1 MSCLKLKYHQSTELK
16 LVWNKK
22 ALTSKKSDL
31 KARSYFLFGLKHKGY
46 NNVVNGIENNYFTY
60 QGQELT
66 EDLGLNMHEWKYRF
80 SDPSIGRFIS
90 IDPLAEDY
98 TYNSTYAFQENK
110 LGMGTELEGAELL
123 PHPWM
128 VADAAKNP
136 NGVSAHAFGVSN
148 GLANTVTGIWDA
160 VTNPVQTLKGIGNM
174 LVAGAAQGNPAM
186 MLQADAALGSDSFG
200 TSMAMSQALDG
211 AVNDVVSG
219 NGFERGTV
227 IGEVIGAVAGTKG
240 ANAALK
246 GASTAFKGIGITN
259 PVPSSLS
266 RVVPGNIKSSTLG
279 APSASD
285 VFVTASKDISGL
297 NASQI
302 AKKLTIPQSSSGFN
316 VIQFPTPKTGLSSP
330 INRTNPGFVG
340 RGRTAGGAREFTVPN
355 QTIPAN
361 ATVKKIN

>member
-1 MSCLKLKYHQSTELK
+1 MGCPKLNIDFFHFLEIIH
-16 LVWNKK
+16 
-22 ALTSKKSDL
+22 SKK
-31 KARSYFLFGLKHKGY
+31 KGCAEKKRVNYYPFGLEHKGY
-46 NNVVNGIENNYFTY
+46 NNVVNGVENNYFTY

-90 IDPLAEDY
+90 IDPLATEY
-98 TYNSTYAFQENK
+98 VYNSTYAFQENK

-128 VADAAKNP
+128 AADAAVNS

-148 GLANTVTGIWDA
+148 GLANTVTGLWDA
-160 VTNPVQTLKGIGNM
+160 VTNPVQTLKGMGNM

-200 TSMAMSQALDG
+200 TSMAMGQALDG

-240 ANAALK
+240 TNAALK
-246 GASTAFKGIGITN
+246 GVSTALKANKTTKVFRTFGGDSGPGGKSFTPVNPNSVSNFRDAAGLPSGGIYGTN
-259 PVPSSLS
+259 
-266 RVVPGNIKSSTLG
+266 
-279 APSASD
+279 
-285 VFVTASKDISGL
+285 TARFMIEG
-297 NASQI
+297 
-302 AKKLTIPQSSSGFN
+302 
-316 VIQFPTPKTGLSSP
+316 
-330 INRTNPGFVG
+330 
-340 RGRTAGGAREFTVPN
+340 
-355 QTIPAN
+355 
-361 ATVKKIN
+361 TVKEKNILLRRSAIPMDGNRGGLPEIVVKDATKVKIKNVSGVNPEF